1 MEDKRIEKTKEIR
14 EEESVF
20 IDELGRLNIKGQE
33 IFIDE
38 DGNTET
44 VDFRLTKPQNLQMYQ
59 KALLSFASSNDYYTF
74 ASVLL
79 PKMVE
84 IPSKARKIDFFEHDP
99 EALIEICEVMADFMG
114 KSKEKK
120 KRKLNMKL
128 R

>member
-1 MEDKRIEKTKEIR
+1 MEDKRTEETKEIR

-20 IDELGRLNIKGQE
+20 IDGLGRLNIKGQE

-59 KALLSFASSNDYYTF
+59 KALLSFASNNDYYTF

-84 IPSKARKIDFFEHDP
+84 KP
-99 EALIEICEVMADFMG
+99 V
-114 KSKEKK
+114 
-120 KRKLNMKL
+120 
-128 R
+128 